1 MSEKGLLT
9 NYSPNEIGVHDVVH
23 IGNVSFNMDTIVLT
37 WFAMILVV
45 IFAIIATRRL
55 QLKPRGAQN
64 AFEAFLEFIVGLIDG
79 SLGKKGRVVLPLVAT
94 LFVFIFSCNL
104 LSSIPAMEAPTGDI
118 NTTAGLALLV
128 FIFVN
133 GMMIFKHGLGNYFKH
148 YFKPFVFFFPIN
160 VIETLAKPMTLA
172 LRLFGNILAGDVLLI
187 VLNLILPAWFPV
199 PTIVWMM
206 FSLFVAGVQAF
217 VFTLL
222 TISYL
227 SESFAEEAH

>member
-1 MSEKGLLT
+1 MAERGLFT

-23 IGNVSFNMDTIVLT
+23 FGNVSFNMDTIVTT
-37 WFAMILVV
+37 WFGMVLVV
-45 IFAIIATRRL
+45 IFAIMATRKL

-64 AFEAFLEFIVGLIDG
+64 FFESFLEFIAGLVDG
-79 SLGKKGRVVLPLVAT
+79 SLGVKGRVVLPFVAT
-94 LFVFIFSCNL
+94 LFLFIVSCNL
-104 LSSIPAMEAPTGDI
+104 MSALPMLEAPTSDI
-118 NTTAGLALLV
+118 NTTAGLALFV
-128 FIFVN
+128 FLFVN
-133 GMMIFKHGLGNYFKH
+133 GMMIFKHGLVNYFKH

-160 VIETLAKPMTLA
+160 IIETLAKPMTLA

>member
-1 MSEKGLLT
+1 MAEKGLFT
-9 NYSPNEIGVHDVVH
+9 NYSPKEIGVHDLVQF
-23 IGNVSFNMDTIVLT
+23 GNVSFNLDTIVTT
-37 WFAMILVV
+37 WFGMVLVI
-45 IFAIIATRRL
+45 IFAIMATRKL

-64 AFEAFLEFIVGLIDG
+64 FFESFLEFIAGLVDG
-79 SLGKKGRVVLPLVAT
+79 SLGIKGRVVLPFVAT
-94 LFVFIFSCNL
+94 LFLFIFSCNL
-104 LSSIPAMEAPTGDI
+104 MSAIPMLEAPTSDI
-118 NTTAGLALLV
+118 NTTAGLALFV

-133 GMMIFKHGLGNYFKH
+133 GMMVYKHGFMNYIKH

-160 VIETLAKPMTLA
+160 IIETMAKPMTLA

-227 SESFAEEAH
+227 SESFAEDAH

>member
-1 MSEKGLLT
+1 ML
-9 NYSPNEIGVHDVVH
+9 
-23 IGNVSFNMDTIVLT
+23 
-37 WFAMILVV
+37 
-45 IFAIIATRRL
+45 
-55 QLKPRGAQN
+55 
-64 AFEAFLEFIVGLIDG
+64 
-79 SLGKKGRVVLPLVAT
+79 
-94 LFVFIFSCNL
+94 
-104 LSSIPAMEAPTGDI
+104 EAPTSDI
-118 NTTAGLALLV
+118 NTTAGLALFV

-133 GMMIFKHGLGNYFKH
+133 GMMVYKHGFMNYIKH

-160 VIETLAKPMTLA
+160 IIETMAKPMTLA

-227 SESFAEEAH
+227 SESFAEDAH

>member
-1 MSEKGLLT
+1 MAEKGLFT

-23 IGNVSFNMDTIVLT
+23 FGNVSFNLDTIVTT
-37 WFAMILVV
+37 WFAMVLVI
-45 IFAIIATRRL
+45 IFAIMATRKL

-64 AFEAFLEFIVGLIDG
+64 FFESFLEFIAGLVDG
-79 SLGKKGRVVLPLVAT
+79 SLGPKGRSVLPYVAT
-94 LFVFIFSCNL
+94 LFLFIVSCNL
-104 LSSIPAMEAPTGDI
+104 MSAIPILEAPTSDI
-118 NTTAGLALLV
+118 NTTAGLALFV

-160 VIETLAKPMTLA
+160 IIETVAKPMTLA

-187 VLNLILPAWFPV
+187 VLNLILPTWFPV

-227 SESFAEEAH
+227 SESFAEDVH